1 MNKALD
7 IFREALWQLTEDDP
21 RLRPA
26 PVPPANPWN
35 AFFTF
40 RYSYTEVSARGGEAH
55 VKRRETRF
63 EDGKFVTEECE
74 GTVNREAY
82 DRMVDQTQQYFIEQM
97 NQAMKMF
104 YLPFGMSR
112 RPPKE

>member
-7 IFREALWQLTEDDP
+7 IFREALWQLTEDQP
-21 RLRPA
+21 RQRPA
-26 PVPPANPWN
+26 PLQPPNPWN
-35 AFFTF
+35 SFFTF
-40 RYSYTEVSARGGEAH
+40 RYSYTEISAQGGDAH

-104 YLPFGMSR
+104 YLPFGSR
-112 RPPKE
+112 GRRSDE